1 MHLHQ
6 SKTKRCPRWWRNLP
20 TLVACLLIAA
30 CAGKPTEPE
39 AELSAEALAAL
50 LGDLSVRDERGRF
63 REIYCAVLEERG
75 PEIPDYRPCEEALRL
90 EGVESG
96 ATGEPVPLGATQ
108 SDYLLLLVPGLGWE
122 CFAEWLDYDSTGP
135 KHIASF
141 GYESMAVPV
150 DGLSG
155 TARNAS
161 MIRDF
166 VAQLPPEYDQR
177 PLILLGY
184 SKGAPDI
191 LEAVVNYPELAQ
203 RVAAVV
209 SLAGSVGG
217 SPLADDAKQSSA
229 NLLTKVPG
237 SDCEKG
243 DEGAVDSLK
252 TKVRKEWLANNP
264 LPRNI
269 RYYSVVADPEP
280 ERVSSG
286 LKNSYVVL
294 TGYAARNDTQVVN
307 KDQLIPGST
316 LVAFVNADHWAIA
329 VPVARKHSFVGA
341 TFVNKNDYPREAML
355 EALMR
360 YLEEDMA
367 GPP

>member
-1 MHLHQ
+1 
-6 SKTKRCPRWWRNLP
+6 
-20 TLVACLLIAA
+20 
-30 CAGKPTEPE
+30 
-39 AELSAEALAAL
+39 
-50 LGDLSVRDERGRF
+50 
-63 REIYCAVLEERG
+63 
-75 PEIPDYRPCEEALRL
+75 
-90 EGVESG
+90 
-96 ATGEPVPLGATQ
+96 
-108 SDYLLLLVPGLGWE
+108 
-122 CFAEWLDYDSTGP
+122 
-135 KHIASF
+135 
-141 GYESMAVPV
+141 
-150 DGLSG
+150 
-155 TARNAS
+155 